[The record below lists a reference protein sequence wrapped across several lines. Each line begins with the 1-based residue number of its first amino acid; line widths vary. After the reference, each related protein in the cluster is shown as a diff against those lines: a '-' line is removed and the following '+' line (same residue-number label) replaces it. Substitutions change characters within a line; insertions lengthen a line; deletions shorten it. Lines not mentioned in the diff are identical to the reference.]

1 MSNAWRKLIV
11 PIARS
16 PEVRGFARS
25 YAIGSEQTKNGA
37 SGTREDRILA
47 HAGLAKR
54 MALRMAG
61 RLPASVDLDDLIGAG
76 LLGLMDAV
84 DRFEEERAIPF
95 EAYART
101 RIQGAILDALR
112 AEDHLSRR
120 DRRRG
125 READKA
131 EEKLRAQLR
140 REPTADEIRK
150 ARKGVQQTLPHGLAF
165 VSFDEETSDAGI
177 LTDEDADDA
186 FSKVAQSETSA
197 ALKAAIERLDERDR
211 LILSLYYEQEL
222 TYREIGAILGVTESR
237 ICQLLRAGHSKLREM
252 LEDHG

>member
-1 MSNAWRKLIV
+1 M
-11 PIARS
+11 
-16 PEVRGFARS
+16 S
-25 YAIGSEQTKNGA
+25 YAIGTQAQLPTTMQLPP
-37 SGTREDRILA
+37 TREQRILA

-76 LLGLMDAV
+76 LLGLLDAV
-84 DRFEEERAIPF
+84 DRFEEARGIPF

-125 READKA
+125 READRA
-131 EEKLRAQLR
+131 EEKLRSKLK
-140 REPTADEIRK
+140 REPTDDELRR
-150 ARKGVQQTLPHGLAF
+150 ARKGVAPTLPHGLAF
-165 VSFDEETSDAGI
+165 IAFDEEAEGGMA
-177 LTDEDADDA
+177 DEERADA
-186 FSKVAQSETSA
+186 FDAVAASETHARLRSA
-197 ALKAAIERLDERDR
+197 VVTLESRDQ

-222 TYREIGAILGVTESR
+222 TYREIGAVLGVTESR
-237 ICQLLRAGHSKLREM
+237 ICQLLRAVHGKLQKM
-252 LEDHG
+252 LEDHV

>member
-1 MSNAWRKLIV
+1 M
-11 PIARS
+11 
-16 PEVRGFARS
+16 S
-25 YAIGSEQTKNGA
+25 YALAAEPRTA
-37 SGTREDRILA
+37 SPRATREERILA

-131 EEKLRAQLR
+131 EEKLRASLK

-150 ARKGVQQTLPHGLAF
+150 ARKNVPATLPHGLAF
-165 VSFDEETSDAGI
+165 VSYDEESADAAI
-177 LTDEDADDA
+177 AEDEERTDPFTA
-186 FSKVAQSETSA
+186 VAASQSSA
-197 ALKAAIERLDERDR
+197 ALHAAVESLEERER

-237 ICQLLRAGHSKLREM
+237 ICQLLRAAHGKLRVT
-252 LEDHG
+252 LEGRV

>member
-1 MSNAWRKLIV
+1 MSYVLGNE
-11 PIARS
+11 ARHS
-16 PEVRGFARS
+16 TQCA
-25 YAIGSEQTKNGA
+25 
-37 SGTREDRILA
+37 TREERILQ

-84 DRFEEERAIPF
+84 DRFEEDRAIPF

-131 EEKLRAQLR
+131 EEKLRASLR
-140 REPTADEIRK
+140 REPTADELRR
-150 ARKGVQQTLPHGLAF
+150 ARKNTPPTLPHGLAF
-165 VSFDEETSDAGI
+165 VSYDEESGESAFAS
-177 LTDEDADDA
+177 ESEMADPFTRVSA
-186 FSKVAQSETSA
+186 SETSVALRA
-197 ALKAAIERLDERDR
+197 AVESLEERER

-237 ICQLLRAGHSKLREM
+237 ICQLLRAAHGKLKQT
-252 LEDHG
+252 LQGNV

>member
-1 MSNAWRKLIV
+1 M
-11 PIARS
+11 
-16 PEVRGFARS
+16 S
-25 YAIGSEQTKNGA
+25 YALGNEARPVTSGS
-37 SGTREDRILA
+37 TREERILA

-131 EEKLRAQLR
+131 EEKLRASLK
-140 REPTADEIRK
+140 REPTGDEIRK
-150 ARKGVQQTLPHGLAF
+150 VRKNVPPTLPHGLAF
-165 VSFDEETSDAGI
+165 ISFDEESGESAFTA
-177 LTDEDADDA
+177 DEEHEGPFARVSA
-186 FSKVAQSETSA
+186 SESSVALRA
-197 ALKAAIERLDERDR
+197 AVESLDERDR

-237 ICQLLRAGHSKLREM
+237 ICQLLRSAHGKLKVT
-252 LEDHG
+252 LEGRV

>member
-1 MSNAWRKLIV
+1 MR
-11 PIARS
+11 
-16 PEVRGFARS
+16 
-25 YAIGSEQTKNGA
+25 YAIESQAQRSSSHTSPREQ
-37 SGTREDRILA
+37 RILA

-54 MALRMAG
+54 LALRMAG

-84 DRFEEERAIPF
+84 DRFDEDRSIPF

-131 EEKLRAQLR
+131 EEKLRTRLKRA
-140 REPTADEIRK
+140 PTDEEIRK
-150 ARKGVQQTLPHGLAF
+150 ARKNVPATVPRGLAF
-165 VSFDEETSDAGI
+165 VPFEEESEALVGVDEAPADAFARVAATETSGLLRAAVET
-177 LTDEDADDA
+177 LED
-186 FSKVAQSETSA
+186 
-197 ALKAAIERLDERDR
+197 RDK
-211 LILSLYYEQEL
+211 LVLSLYYEQEL

-237 ICQLLRAGHSKLREM
+237 ICQLLRAAHERLRAKM
-252 LEDHG
+252 QDHV